1 VARLHDSSLGN
12 PISEASGGW
21 CEIELNKEC
30 KIITLIVMKAELAKK
45 WLGKLTKLNAAT
57 GSGKCRGKA
66 PHKPLLLLCLLDM
79 AEAGE
84 LAGHTFTRTAGLVLR
99 FKSYG
104 ALVSERWPTRLDMR
118 MPFFYLR
125 TQGFWQA
132 FTMEMATAQS
142 PESCFVCELHEEF
155 FDLLADADF
164 RLKARLLLV
173 SRYFEPR
180 ERVALL
186 ASFGMIAPHPASG
199 HLLPRAEK
207 GYSLADAEM
216 VGAKL
221 NKEAEEAA
229 RKKGRS
235 ARFAVQVVSRYKFTC
250 ALTGL
255 SCLTAD
261 GAAIVDAAHI
271 EPFAEN
277 QNDDIDN
284 GLALCKNAHWMFD
297 EGLWAVRDDGRVILA
312 PQRFTENGPEGLRLQ
327 PYAGRLLQFAASV
340 TLRPNPKYF
349 GQHQMFHQL

>member
-1 VARLHDSSLGN
+1 MPGSSKLK
-12 PISEASGGW
+12 S
-21 CEIELNKEC
+21 
-30 KIITLIVMKAELAKK
+30 MKVESSKK
-45 WLGKLTKLNAAT
+45 WLGKLTRLNPAA
-57 GSGKCRGKA
+57 GRGKCQGKA

-84 LAGHTFTRTAGLVLR
+84 LTGRNFTRTAGLVLR

-104 ALVSERWPTRLDMR
+104 ALVSERWPTRLDLR

-132 FTMEMATAQS
+132 FTLEMTAAQS
-142 PESCFVCELHEEF
+142 PETCFVCELHEEF
-155 FDLLADADF
+155 FDLLGDADF

-173 SRYFEPR
+173 SRYFEPC

-186 ASFGMIAPHPASG
+186 ESFGLVTPHPAPNLGLAIGSPHPARSATLSHRMG
-199 HLLPRAEK
+199 E
-207 GYSLADAEM
+207 GYSIAKAETEGM
-216 VGAKL
+216 RL
-221 NKEAEEAA
+221 NEEAEDAA

-255 SCLTAD
+255 CCVTAD

-271 EPFAEN
+271 EPFAAA
-277 QNDDIDN
+277 QNDDIEN

-297 EGLWAVRDDGRVILA
+297 EGLWSVGKDGRVLLA
-312 PQRFTENGPEGLRLQ
+312 KQRFTENGPEGLRLQ
-327 PYAGRLLQFAASV
+327 PYAGRLLQFSTGV
-340 TLRPNPKYF
+340 MLRPRAEYF
-349 GQHQMFHQL
+349 ARHREVHGLI

>member
-1 VARLHDSSLGN
+1 
-12 PISEASGGW
+12 
-21 CEIELNKEC
+21 
-30 KIITLIVMKAELAKK
+30 MKAELAKK

-84 LAGHTFTRTAGLVLR
+84 LAGRTFTRTAGLVLR

-132 FTMEMATAQS
+132 FTLEMTTAQS

-186 ASFGMIAPHPASG
+186 VSLGLCVDGADRNEPRIAA
-199 HLLPRAEK
+199 
-207 GYSLADAEM
+207 
-216 VGAKL
+216 L

-271 EPFAEN
+271 EPFAET
-277 QNDDIDN
+277 QNDDIEN

-297 EGLWAVRDDGRVILA
+297 EGLWSVRRDGRVMLA

-327 PYAGRLLQFAASV
+327 PYAGRLLQFAAGV
-340 TLRPNPKYF
+340 TMRPNPKYF
-349 GQHQMFHQL
+349 GQHQSFHGFGA

>member
-1 VARLHDSSLGN
+1 MKV
-12 PISEASGGW
+12 
-21 CEIELNKEC
+21 EL
-30 KIITLIVMKAELAKK
+30 VKK

-84 LAGHTFTRTAGLVLR
+84 LAGRTFTRTAGLVLR

-132 FTMEMATAQS
+132 FSLEMTAAQS

-186 ASFGMIAPHPASG
+186 VSLGIYDGRFTIADLKHSTARGDSRPTDGGNLKTEILKAETEGM
-199 HLLPRAEK
+199 R
-207 GYSLADAEM
+207 
-216 VGAKL
+216 L
-221 NKEAEEAA
+221 NEEAEEAA

-271 EPFAEN
+271 EPFAES
-277 QNDDIDN
+277 QNDDIEN
-284 GLALCKNAHWMFD
+284 GIALCKNAHWMFD
-297 EGLWAVRDDGRVILA
+297 EGLWSVRRDGRVVLA

-327 PYAGRLLQFAASV
+327 PYAGRLLQFAGGV
-340 TLRPNPKYF
+340 TLRPKEDYF
-349 GQHQMFHQL
+349 AQHRMFHQL

>member
-1 VARLHDSSLGN
+1 
-12 PISEASGGW
+12 
-21 CEIELNKEC
+21 
-30 KIITLIVMKAELAKK
+30 MKAEVAKK

-84 LAGHTFTRTAGLVLR
+84 LTGRTFTRTAGLVLR

-132 FTMEMATAQS
+132 FTLEMTTAQS
-142 PESCFVCELHEEF
+142 PESCFVCELHEEL
-155 FDLLADADF
+155 FDLLADNDF

-186 ASFGMIAPHPASG
+186 VSLGIYDGRFTIGDLKPSTAREDARPTGDAARKGLHA
-199 HLLPRAEK
+199 LPFDEAEK
-207 GYSLADAEM
+207 L
-216 VGAKL
+216 GAQL
-221 NKEAEEAA
+221 NEEAEEEA

-235 ARFAVQVVSRYKFTC
+235 ARFAVQVVSRYKLTC

-255 SCLTAD
+255 CCLTAD
-261 GAAIVDAAHI
+261 GGAIVDAAHI

-277 QNDDIDN
+277 QNDDIEN

-297 EGLWAVRDDGRVILA
+297 EGLWSVRRDGRVVLA

-327 PYAGRLLQFAASV
+327 PYAGRLLQFAGGV
-340 TLRPNPKYF
+340 TLRPKEDYF
-349 GQHQMFHQL
+349 SQHRIFHQL

>member
-1 VARLHDSSLGN
+1 
-12 PISEASGGW
+12 
-21 CEIELNKEC
+21 
-30 KIITLIVMKAELAKK
+30 MKDALAKK
-45 WLGKLTKLNAAT
+45 WLGKLTKLNAA
-57 GSGKCRGKA
+57 SGRGQCRGKA

-84 LAGHTFTRTAGLVLR
+84 LAGRSFTRTAGLVLR

-104 ALVSERWPTRLDMR
+104 ALVSERWPTRLDLR

-132 FTMEMATAQS
+132 FTLEMAPAQS
-142 PESCFVCELHEEF
+142 PESCFVCELHSEF
-155 FDLLADADF
+155 FDLLGDADF

-186 ASFGMIAPHPASG
+186 ESLGLCADGGGRLEQRVAS
-199 HLLPRAEK
+199 
-207 GYSLADAEM
+207 
-216 VGAKL
+216 L
-221 NKEAEEAA
+221 NEEAEDAA

-255 SCLTAD
+255 CCLTTD

-271 EPFAEN
+271 EPFAEM
-277 QNDDIDN
+277 QNDDIEN

-297 EGLWAVRDDGRVILA
+297 EGLWSVRGDGRVTLA
-312 PQRFTENGPEGLRLQ
+312 PQRFTENGPESLRLQ
-327 PYAGRLLQFAASV
+327 PYAGRLLQFADGVA
-340 TLRPNPKYF
+340 LRPNAEYF
-349 GQHQMFHQL
+349 TQHRIFHGLP

>member
-1 VARLHDSSLGN
+1 
-12 PISEASGGW
+12 
-21 CEIELNKEC
+21 
-30 KIITLIVMKAELAKK
+30 MKGELAKK
-45 WLGKLTKLNAAT
+45 WLGKLTRLNPA
-57 GSGKCRGKA
+57 SGRGQCRGKA

-79 AEAGE
+79 AEARKH
-84 LAGHTFTRTAGLVLR
+84 AGRTFTRTAELVLR

-104 ALVSERWPTRLDMR
+104 ALVSERWPTRLDLR

-125 TQGFWQA
+125 TQGFWEA
-132 FTMEMATAQS
+132 FTLEMTPAQS
-142 PESCFVCELHEEF
+142 PESCFMCEQHGEF

-173 SRYFEPR
+173 ARYFEPR

-186 ASFGMIAPHPASG
+186 ESMALYDCGLRIADLKHG
-199 HLLPRAEK
+199 KKRKAEILK
-207 GYSLADAEM
+207 AEID
-216 VGAKL
+216 GQRL
-221 NKEAEEAA
+221 NEEAEETA

-255 SCLTAD
+255 CCLTTD

-277 QNDDIDN
+277 QNDDIEN

-297 EGLWAVRDDGRVILA
+297 EGLWSVRNDGRVVLS
-312 PQRFTENGPEGLRLQ
+312 PQQFTENGPEGLRLQ
-327 PYAGRLLQFAASV
+327 PYAGRLLQFAAGV
-340 TLRPNPKYF
+340 MLRPKAEYYSL
-349 GQHQMFHQL
+349 HREFHGMR

>member
-1 VARLHDSSLGN
+1 
-12 PISEASGGW
+12 
-21 CEIELNKEC
+21 
-30 KIITLIVMKAELAKK
+30 MKDELAKK
-45 WLGKLTKLNAAT
+45 WLGKLTKLNTAT

-84 LAGHTFTRTAGLVLR
+84 LAGRTFTRTAGLVLR

-125 TQGFWQA
+125 TQGFWEA
-132 FTMEMATAQS
+132 FTLEMTPAQS
-142 PESCFVCELHEEF
+142 PESCFVCEQHEEF

-186 ASFGMIAPHPASG
+186 VSLGLCVDGADMNEPRIA
-199 HLLPRAEK
+199 
-207 GYSLADAEM
+207 D
-216 VGAKL
+216 L
-221 NKEAEEAA
+221 NTEAEEAA

-255 SCLTAD
+255 CCLTAD

-271 EPFAEN
+271 EPFAES
-277 QNDDIDN
+277 QNDHIEN

-297 EGLWAVRDDGRVILA
+297 EGLWSVRDDGRVVLA

-327 PYAGRLLQFAASV
+327 PYAGRLLQFAAGV
-340 TLRPNPKYF
+340 TLRPKADYF
-349 GQHQMFHQL
+349 ARHSLVHGLTCI

>member
-1 VARLHDSSLGN
+1 MGT
-12 PISEASGGW
+12 
-21 CEIELNKEC
+21 K
-30 KIITLIVMKAELAKK
+30 TELAKK

-66 PHKPLLLLCLLDM
+66 PHKPLLLLSLLDM

-84 LAGHTFTRTAGLVLR
+84 LTGRTFMRTAGLVLR

-104 ALVSERWPTRLDMR
+104 ALVSERWPTRLDLQ

-132 FTMEMATAQS
+132 FTLEMRAAQS
-142 PESCFVCELHEEF
+142 PETCFVCELHEEF
-155 FDLLADADF
+155 FDLLADANF

-173 SRYFEPR
+173 SRYFKPS

-186 ASFGMIAPHPASG
+186 ESLGLCLDGADRNEPRIAA
-199 HLLPRAEK
+199 
-207 GYSLADAEM
+207 
-216 VGAKL
+216 L

-235 ARFAVQVVSRYKFTC
+235 ARFSVQVVSRYKFTC

-255 SCLTAD
+255 CCLTAD

-271 EPFAEN
+271 EPFAN
-277 QNDDIDN
+277 SQNDDIEN

-297 EGLWAVRDDGRVILA
+297 EGLWSVRGDGRVLLV
-312 PQRFTENGPEGLRLQ
+312 PQRFTEKGPEGLRLQ
-327 PYAGRLLQFAASV
+327 PYAGRLLQFAAGV

-349 GQHQMFHQL
+349 GRHQTFHGLGLNRNPAGDRSVEV

>member
-1 VARLHDSSLGN
+1 
-12 PISEASGGW
+12 
-21 CEIELNKEC
+21 
-30 KIITLIVMKAELAKK
+30 MKAELAKK
-45 WLGKLTKLNAAT
+45 WLGKLTKLNAAA
-57 GSGKCRGKA
+57 GRGQCRGKA

-84 LAGHTFTRTAGLVLR
+84 LTGRNFTRTAGLVLR

-104 ALVSERWPTRLDMR
+104 ALVSERWPTRLDLR

-132 FTMEMATAQS
+132 FTLEMTGAQS
-142 PESCFVCELHEEF
+142 PESCFVCEQHGEF
-155 FDLLADADF
+155 FDLLGDADF

-186 ASFGMIAPHPASG
+186 ESMGMGDLGRERTQRSQRRTSNIQHSTSNNQ
-199 HLLPRAEK
+199 LFE
-207 GYSLADAEM
+207 
-216 VGAKL
+216 
-221 NKEAEEAA
+221 EAEREGMRLNEEAEDA
-229 RKKGRS
+229 TRKKGRS

-255 SCLTAD
+255 CCLTTD

-271 EPFAEN
+271 EPFAES
-277 QNDDIDN
+277 QNDDIEN

-297 EGLWAVRDDGRVILA
+297 EGLWSVRTDGRVLLS
-312 PQRFTENGPEGLRLQ
+312 PERFTESHSNVLVSHRPILRRRLPMANSSPALQ
-327 PYAGRLLQFAASV
+327 RSNRV
-340 TLRPNPKYF
+340 T
-349 GQHQMFHQL
+349 

>member
-1 VARLHDSSLGN
+1 
-12 PISEASGGW
+12 
-21 CEIELNKEC
+21 
-30 KIITLIVMKAELAKK
+30 MKGELAKK
-45 WLGKLTKLNAAT
+45 WLAKLTRLNPAA
-57 GSGKCRGKA
+57 GRGQCRGKA

-84 LAGHTFTRTAGLVLR
+84 LTGRNFTRTAGLVLR

-104 ALVSERWPTRLDMR
+104 ALVSERWPTRLDLR

-132 FTMEMATAQS
+132 FTLEMEAAQS
-142 PESCFVCELHEEF
+142 PESCFVCELHQEF
-155 FDLLADADF
+155 YDLLGDADF
-164 RLKARLLLV
+164 RMKARLLLV

-186 ASFGMIAPHPASG
+186 ESLGLCADGVDK
-199 HLLPRAEK
+199 AEQR
-207 GYSLADAEM
+207 SARLNEEADD
-216 VGAKL
+216 
-221 NKEAEEAA
+221 AA

-255 SCLTAD
+255 CCLTTD

-277 QNDDIDN
+277 QNDDIEN

-297 EGLWAVRDDGRVILA
+297 EGLWSVRGDGRVMLA
-312 PQRFTENGPEGLRLQ
+312 KQRFTENGPEGLRLQ
-327 PYAGRLLQFAASV
+327 PYAGRLLQFAAGV
-340 TLRPNPKYF
+340 TLRPKTDYF
-349 GQHQMFHQL
+349 ARHRATHGFGG

>member
-1 VARLHDSSLGN
+1 
-12 PISEASGGW
+12 
-21 CEIELNKEC
+21 
-30 KIITLIVMKAELAKK
+30 MKGELAKK

-84 LAGHTFTRTAGLVLR
+84 LTGRTFMRTAGLVLR

-125 TQGFWQA
+125 TQGFWEA
-132 FTMEMATAQS
+132 FTLEMTPAQS
-142 PESCFVCELHEEF
+142 PESCFVCEQHGEF
-155 FDLLADADF
+155 FELLGDADF

-173 SRYFEPR
+173 ARYFEPR

-186 ASFGMIAPHPASG
+186 ESFGISADSTKRSTPHPTLS
-199 HLLPRAEK
+199 PIEAER
-207 GYSLADAEM
+207 

-221 NKEAEEAA
+221 NEEAEEVA

-255 SCLTAD
+255 CCLTMD

-277 QNDDIDN
+277 QNDDIEN

-297 EGLWAVRDDGRVILA
+297 EGLWSVRGDGRVILS

-327 PYAGRLLQFAASV
+327 PYAGRLLQFAAGV
-340 TLRPNPKYF
+340 TLRPKTDYF
-349 GQHQMFHQL
+349 SRHRAVHGLR

>member
-1 VARLHDSSLGN
+1 MKG
-12 PISEASGGW
+12 
-21 CEIELNKEC
+21 ELE
-30 KIITLIVMKAELAKK
+30 KK

-79 AEAGE
+79 AEEGE
-84 LAGHTFTRTAGLVLR
+84 LGGRTFMRTAGLVLR

-125 TQGFWQA
+125 TQGFWEA
-132 FTMEMATAQS
+132 FTLEMTPAQS
-142 PESCFVCELHEEF
+142 PESCFVCEQHGEF
-155 FDLLADADF
+155 FELLSDADF

-186 ASFGMIAPHPASG
+186 ESFGIVG
-199 HLLPRAEK
+199 NRKAEIRK
-207 GYSLADAEM
+207 AEM
-216 VGAKL
+216 GLSASEAARVGARL
-221 NKEAEEAA
+221 NEEAEAAA

-255 SCLTAD
+255 CCLTTD

-277 QNDDIDN
+277 QNDDIEN

-297 EGLWAVRDDGRVILA
+297 EGLWSVRGDGRVILS

-327 PYAGRLLQFAASV
+327 PYAGRLLQFAAAV
-340 TLRPNPKYF
+340 TLRPKGDYF
-349 GQHQMFHQL
+349 AQHRAFHGMGCC

>member
-1 VARLHDSSLGN
+1 
-12 PISEASGGW
+12 
-21 CEIELNKEC
+21 
-30 KIITLIVMKAELAKK
+30 MKAELAKK
-45 WLGKLTKLNAAT
+45 WLVKLTKLNPAA
-57 GSGKCRGKA
+57 GRGQCQGKA

-84 LAGHTFTRTAGLVLR
+84 LTGRNFTRTAGLVLR

-104 ALVSERWPTRLDMR
+104 ALVSERWPTRLDLR
-118 MPFFYLR
+118 MPFFHLS
-125 TQGFWQA
+125 TQGFWRS
-132 FTMEMATAQS
+132 FTLEMATAQS
-142 PESCFVCELHEEF
+142 PESCFVCELDEEF
-155 FDLLADADF
+155 FDLLGDADF

-186 ASFGMIAPHPASG
+186 ESMAIYDYR
-199 HLLPRAEK
+199 LPISDLKGKAARGDARPTVGEKLKAEILK
-207 GYSLADAEM
+207 AEM
-216 VGAKL
+216 EGQRL
-221 NKEAEEAA
+221 NEEAEEAA

-255 SCLTAD
+255 CCLTTD

-277 QNDDIDN
+277 QNDDIEN

-297 EGLWAVRDDGRVILA
+297 EGLWSVRGDGRVMLA
-312 PQRFTENGPEGLRLQ
+312 QERFTENGPEGLRLH
-327 PYAGRLLQFAASV
+327 PYAGQLLQFAAGV
-340 TLRPNPKYF
+340 ALRPKADYF
-349 GQHQMFHQL
+349 ARHRAFHGMVRY